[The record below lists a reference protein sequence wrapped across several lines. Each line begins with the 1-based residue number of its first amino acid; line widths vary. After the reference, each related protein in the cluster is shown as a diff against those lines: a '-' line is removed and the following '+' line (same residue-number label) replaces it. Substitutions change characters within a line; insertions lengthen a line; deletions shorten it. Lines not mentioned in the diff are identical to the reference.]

1 MQRHSGLEAMQAA
14 ASGGAGTSIDQI
26 DQIDQIDH
34 IAGARAG
41 EPKALA
47 SLYRAYGAA
56 LYRLAYRLTGTPQ
69 DAEDVVHD
77 VFVGLPE
84 ALGRYEE
91 RGSLVGWLKR
101 VTARVALMR
110 LRTRTRRREVT
121 LDATL
126 PTVDRPAEVESEA
139 LRSAIDALPDRL
151 RSVLVLKEVEGY
163 SHAEVGQLLGISE
176 GASRVRLNRA
186 MKRLRKMLEDG
197 R

>member
-1 MQRHSGLEAMQAA
+1 MKAA
-14 ASGGAGTSIDQI
+14 ASVQSETSIE
-26 DQIDQIDH
+26 
-34 IAGARAG
+34 GARAG
-41 EPKALA
+41 DPEALA

-91 RGSLVGWLKR
+91 RGSFTAWLKR

-110 LRTRTRRREVT
+110 VRTRTRRREVA

-126 PTVDRPAEVESEA
+126 SSPGRPAAVESEGLQA
-139 LRSAIDALPDRL
+139 AIDALPEPL

-163 SHAEVGQLLGISE
+163 SHAEVGELLGISE

-186 MKRLRKMLEDG
+186 MKRLRRTLEDG

>member
-14 ASGGAGTSIDQI
+14 ASGGAGTSIDE
-26 DQIDQIDH
+26 IDH
-34 IAGARAG
+34 VDHVEGARAG
-41 EPKALA
+41 DPEALA
-47 SLYRAYGAA
+47 SLYRAHGAA

-91 RGSLVGWLKR
+91 RGSFAGWLKR

-126 PTVDRPAEVESEA
+126 PADQRPADVESEA
-139 LRSAIDALPDRL
+139 LRSAIDALPDQL

-163 SHAEVGQLLGISE
+163 SHAEVGELLGISE

-186 MKRLRKMLEDG
+186 MRRLRKSLEDG